1 MGLTL
6 KGDDLFPILV
16 YIRELQRRMG
26 TDPGKCNQSRLAS
39 SMCVRNLLVQVLLR
53 HVLSVGLRNHL
64 RLVTDVLIAVLG
76 LDGDLN
82 RVEIQAGDEVSSRWP

>member
-1 MGLTL
+1 M
-6 KGDDLFPILV
+6 
-16 YIRELQRRMG
+16 
-26 TDPGKCNQSRLAS
+26 
-39 SMCVRNLLVQVLLR
+39 QVLLR

-76 LDGDLN
+76 LEGDHN

>member
-1 MGLTL
+1 M
-6 KGDDLFPILV
+6 
-16 YIRELQRRMG
+16 
-26 TDPGKCNQSRLAS
+26 
-39 SMCVRNLLVQVLLR
+39 QVLLR
-53 HVLSVGLRNHL
+53 HVLSVGLHNHL